1 MTSPLAASAGS
12 LWMPLGVALLA
23 GAMIPFQAGSNATL
37 GRALGHPLWATVIS
51 LVISLVAVVPV
62 LLALRAPPPN
72 LAAAAQGPWWQWIG
86 GLFGVIYIT
95 AALWLAPRM
104 GAANFIVGAVAGQ
117 LLASMLVD
125 HFGLVGLPARPVT
138 LARLAG
144 VVLVLAGICVM
155 QWQPARATGSVLGE
169 RDLRGQSDQP
179 RHPGSA

>member
-12 LWMPLGVALLA
+12 LWMPMGVALLA

-37 GRALGHPLWATVIS
+37 GRALGHPLWATVVS

-62 LLALRAPPPN
+62 LLALRAPAPSV
-72 LAAAAQGPWWQWIG
+72 AAAAQGPWWQWIG

-104 GAANFIVGAVAGQ
+104 GAANFIVGAIAGQ
-117 LLASMLVD
+117 LLAAMLVD

-138 LARLAG
+138 LARVVGVLLILAG
-144 VVLVLAGICVM
+144 MGVM
-155 QWQPARATGSVLGE
+155 QWQPAPAMSGPL
-169 RDLRGQSDQP
+169 SDTTP
-179 RHPGSA
+179 THDR